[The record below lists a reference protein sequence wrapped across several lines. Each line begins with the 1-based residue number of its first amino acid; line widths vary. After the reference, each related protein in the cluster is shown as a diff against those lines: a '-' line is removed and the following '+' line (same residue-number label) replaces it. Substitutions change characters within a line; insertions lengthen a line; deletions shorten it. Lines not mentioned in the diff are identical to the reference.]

1 MNQYQLSLLSDHE
14 VDHYPNPKVRQL
26 PIREQPGYRVATDAE
41 SCNLA
46 ELLAVIIGGTSQI
59 EIAERLLK
67 QFGTIQQI
75 MRAHLEEIKKV
86 PGINQATAVR
96 LKAAL
101 TLGRK
106 ILQPE
111 EIKPIIQSPADAA
124 RILLPMMA
132 HREQE
137 FLFVMPLSTRNHVLD
152 VVEVYH
158 GTLNSSMVRV
168 AEVFKPAMQRNAA
181 AIILAHNHPSGDPE
195 PSGEDI
201 ELTRAVIQGGK
212 LLDFDVLDH
221 LILGHSR
228 WISLKERRLGFG
240 G

>member
-1 MNQYQLSLLSDHE
+1 MKNIQLCLIKDVEMGQYA
-14 VDHYPNPKVRQL
+14 YPKVNQL
-26 PIREQPGYRVATDAE
+26 PIREQPGYRVAHNPEAC
-41 SCNLA
+41 SLA
-46 ELLAVIIGGTSQI
+46 ELLAVIIGGSTQI
-59 EIAERLLK
+59 EIAEELLK
-67 QFGTIQQI
+67 EFGSIQQI
-75 MRAHLEEIKKV
+75 MRAHVEEIKRV
-86 PGINQATAVR
+86 PGISRTTAVR

-124 RILLPMMA
+124 QILLPIVA

-137 FLFVMPLSTRNHVLD
+137 FLFVLPLSTRNHVLD

-158 GTLNSSMVRV
+158 GTLNASMVRI
-168 AEVFKPAMQRNAA
+168 AEVFKPAMQLNAA
-181 AIILAHNHPSGDPE
+181 AIIFAHNHPSGDPE

>member
-1 MNQYQLSLLSDHE
+1 MKNMQLCLIKDAEMGQYS
-14 VDHYPNPKVRQL
+14 YPKVNQL
-26 PIREQPGYRVATDAE
+26 PIREQPGFRVANNPEAC
-41 SCNLA
+41 SLA
-46 ELLAVIIGGTSQI
+46 ELLAVIIGGSTQI
-59 EIAERLLK
+59 EIAEKLLK
-67 QFGTIQQI
+67 EFGSIQQI
-75 MRAHLEEIKKV
+75 MRAHVEEIKRV
-86 PGINQATAVR
+86 PGISRATAVR

-124 RILLPMMA
+124 RILLPIAA
-132 HREQE
+132 HKEQE

-158 GTLNSSMVRV
+158 GTLNASMVRI

-181 AIILAHNHPSGDPE
+181 AIIFAHNHPSGDPE